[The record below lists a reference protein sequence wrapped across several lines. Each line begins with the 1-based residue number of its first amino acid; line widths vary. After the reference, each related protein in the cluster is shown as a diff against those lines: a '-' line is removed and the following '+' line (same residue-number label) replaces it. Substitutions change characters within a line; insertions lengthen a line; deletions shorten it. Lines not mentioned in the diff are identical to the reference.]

1 VWGSLAGSLLLLAR
15 SRWAVPLYAASLG
28 GLLVTTV
35 YQFALSNPPASLT
48 TPGMYV
54 MTVVIWIIGI
64 ALFLYARN
72 MAARGVLR

>member
-1 VWGSLAGSLLLLAR
+1 
-15 SRWAVPLYAASLG
+15 
-28 GLLVTTV
+28 V

-48 TPGMYV
+48 TAGMYV
-54 MTVVIWIIGI
+54 MTAVIWIIGI